1 MATKICLARI
11 EELNGKLRRK
21 AVVRARIETMQR
33 EMQQILNHMS
43 SETAKQLMTSSFA
56 AILRRPNAQRTSVD
70 MQDEV
75 DALRHEIAGLKAEE
89 ARLESQIKSFQA

>member
-1 MATKICLARI
+1 MSTEACPAGI
-11 EELNGKLRRK
+11 EALNSKLRRK

-33 EMQQILNHMS
+33 EMQQILDQMS
-43 SETAKQLMTSSFA
+43 AETAKQLTTSSLA
-56 AILRRPNAQRTSVD
+56 VIQRRPNAQRTPVE